1 MKGCARAW
9 MIDDDLS
16 SISLSIYTSFG
27 VENQQYKDLFCF
39 ILLQVEY
46 LKQHP
51 NTEMTAV
58 GEAQYGN
65 EVLSDVEKMAK
76 KIEERRD
83 GRIKLTK
90 KKRTSFLTQCSLKA
104 KELNGGKSSN
114 ILPKSA
120 VVALRDENE
129 SDKVLKKVFEKALQN
144 LETVE
149 EDTFYYRD
157 FNQYDLQEES
167 HFRAW
172 VLRNPIVWFG
182 GSLFTYFLLTSVF
195 FCDIMKNEGVCSK
208 EGETPGWMTAIY
220 FAAATISTV
229 GYGDVSVMSGLE
241 TDVVVPPLVG
251 IIFMCISL
259 IYAVT
264 AFSAL
269 LDQLYSNFDS
279 LDLKSFF
286 FGRFIDTD
294 SSHFNEL
301 PLHKQ
306 LARIKVVR
314 MAEIFLSFLTLNLFG
329 MFIVKIFV
337 RSDWS
342 WMTSF
347 YWAVQTTT
355 TIGYGDLTM
364 PEDLRWFN
372 IFYTL
377 IGTGVLANILG
388 RVANLKTELRE
399 YAILVAWK
407 RRQVSKRLIQDMEGD
422 NDGTVDQY
430 EFLVAS
436 LVTLEMVSHNQIREI
451 MVKFKE
457 LAGDDLKLNE
467 DDIRRSIELNLSADS
482 MASV

>member
-1 MKGCARAW
+1 MK
-9 MIDDDLS
+9 D
-16 SISLSIYTSFG
+16 
-27 VENQQYKDLFCF
+27 
-39 ILLQVEY
+39 
-46 LKQHP
+46 
-51 NTEMTAV
+51 
-58 GEAQYGN
+58 
-65 EVLSDVEKMAK
+65 
-76 KIEERRD
+76 
-83 GRIKLTK
+83 
-90 KKRTSFLTQCSLKA
+90 
-104 KELNGGKSSN
+104 
-114 ILPKSA
+114 
-120 VVALRDENE
+120 
-129 SDKVLKKVFEKALQN
+129 
-144 LETVE
+144 
-149 EDTFYYRD
+149 
-157 FNQYDLQEES
+157 
-167 HFRAW
+167 
-172 VLRNPIVWFG
+172 
-182 GSLFTYFLLTSVF
+182 
-195 FCDIMKNEGVCSK
+195 EGVCPK
-208 EGETPGWMTAIY
+208 QDETPGWMTAIY

-229 GYGDVSVMSGLE
+229 GYGDISVMSEEEDILS
-241 TDVVVPPLVG
+241 PLVG

-364 PEDLRWFN
+364 PEELRWFN

-436 LVTLEMVSHNQIREI
+436 LVTLEMVSQNQIREI

-457 LAGDDLKLNE
+457 LAGDDLELNE
-467 DDIRRSIELNLSADS
+467 DDIRRSMALNLSADS
-482 MASV
+482 IASV

>member
-1 MKGCARAW
+1 
-9 MIDDDLS
+9 
-16 SISLSIYTSFG
+16 
-27 VENQQYKDLFCF
+27 
-39 ILLQVEY
+39 
-46 LKQHP
+46 
-51 NTEMTAV
+51 
-58 GEAQYGN
+58 
-65 EVLSDVEKMAK
+65 
-76 KIEERRD
+76 
-83 GRIKLTK
+83 
-90 KKRTSFLTQCSLKA
+90 
-104 KELNGGKSSN
+104 
-114 ILPKSA
+114 
-120 VVALRDENE
+120 
-129 SDKVLKKVFEKALQN
+129 
-144 LETVE
+144 
-149 EDTFYYRD
+149 
-157 FNQYDLQEES
+157 
-167 HFRAW
+167 
-172 VLRNPIVWFG
+172 
-182 GSLFTYFLLTSVF
+182 
-195 FCDIMKNEGVCSK
+195 
-208 EGETPGWMTAIY
+208 
-220 FAAATISTV
+220 
-229 GYGDVSVMSGLE
+229 
-241 TDVVVPPLVG
+241 
-251 IIFMCISL
+251 
-259 IYAVT
+259 
-264 AFSAL
+264 
-269 LDQLYSNFDS
+269 
-279 LDLKSFF
+279 
-286 FGRFIDTD
+286 
-294 SSHFNEL
+294 
-301 PLHKQ
+301 
-306 LARIKVVR
+306 

-457 LAGDDLKLNE
+457 LAGDDLELNE

-482 MASV
+482 IASV

>member
-1 MKGCARAW
+1 
-9 MIDDDLS
+9 
-16 SISLSIYTSFG
+16 
-27 VENQQYKDLFCF
+27 
-39 ILLQVEY
+39 
-46 LKQHP
+46 
-51 NTEMTAV
+51 MTAV
-58 GEAQYGN
+58 GQDQYGN

-76 KIEERRD
+76 KIEDRRD

-90 KKRTSFLTQCSLKA
+90 KKRMSFLTQCSLKE
-104 KELNGGKSSN
+104 KELKGGKSSN

-120 VVALRDENE
+120 LVALRDENE

-144 LETVE
+144 LEAVE
-149 EDTFYYRD
+149 EDAFYYRD
-157 FNQYDLQEES
+157 FIQYDLQEES

-172 VLRNPIVWFG
+172 VLRNPIIWFG

-195 FCDIMKNEGVCSK
+195 FCDIMKDEGVCPK
-208 EGETPGWMTAIY
+208 QDETPGWMTAIY

-229 GYGDVSVMSGLE
+229 GYGDISVMSEEEDILS
-241 TDVVVPPLVG
+241 PLVG

-364 PEDLRWFN
+364 PEELRWFN

-436 LVTLEMVSHNQIREI
+436 LVTLEMVSQNQIREI

-457 LAGDDLKLNE
+457 LAGDDLELNE
-467 DDIRRSIELNLSADS
+467 DDIRRSMALNLSADS
-482 MASV
+482 IASV